1 MFISITF
8 PIADFRVLHKEQA
21 GRLKIPAWGSSDP
34 RAKFARGFGGIHT
47 RTKSGDGF
55 IGENYY
61 ADCQNFIRY
70 PGLKFIEPLQNR
82 KRPVLAYPI
91 YRRFFFDGMF
101 AGRFELG
108 FRLNEASLWEIRV
121 LSETRKQPVLYDP
134 VAISKQMLESEVS
147 LHLLDDRVEVCPS
160 VKSQSYL
167 RDGYLLSSTRS
178 DALSEYDI
186 ATVGSRYVGVGA
198 PFVVIRAAAETPL
211 SHQKRMRPLLAR
223 NNMEAFAIP
232 SGADQQNFDTV
243 VIKSPSALNAET
255 ADERLVRL
263 VYTQLRTLLFAHKF
277 YLDGHD
283 DGTMPKSGGLQ
294 RAISA
299 MLDRMKA
306 LTPLEGDRHDA
317 ETCAMMAQI
326 VKRFDVD
333 LSRLAE
339 ELSNHLKPSWFRR
352 NVGRIF
358 GYLDKKGDIAIEA
371 ASTAATQKLLGGS

>member
-1 MFISITF
+1 
-8 PIADFRVLHKEQA
+8 LN
-21 GRLKIPAWGSSDP
+21 IPAWGSSDP

-47 RTKSGDGF
+47 RTKSGVGF

-70 PGLKFIEPLQNR
+70 PSLKFIEPLHNR

-108 FRLNEASLWEIRV
+108 FRLNEASLREIRV
-121 LSETRKQPVLYDP
+121 YSEMREQPVLFDP
-134 VAISKQMLESEVS
+134 AAISRQMLESDIS

-198 PFVVIRAAAETPL
+198 PFVVIRAGAETPL
-211 SHQKRMRPLLAR
+211 LRQKRMRPLLVQ
-223 NNMEAFAIP
+223 NDMEAFGIS
-232 SGADQQNFDTV
+232 SGADEQNFDTV
-243 VIKSPSALNAET
+243 VIKSAAALNAET
-255 ADERLVRL
+255 AHERLLRL
-263 VYTQLRTLLFAHKF
+263 IYTQLRTLLFAHKF

-283 DGTMPKSGGLQ
+283 DGTMPKSSGLKQ
-294 RAISA
+294 AISA
-299 MLDRMKA
+299 MLERMKA

-317 ETCAMMAQI
+317 ETCAMMVEI

-333 LSRLAE
+333 LAKLADE
-339 ELSNHLKPSWFRR
+339 VSNHLKPNWLRR
-352 NVGRIF
+352 NVGRFF

>member
-1 MFISITF
+1 MFISVTF
-8 PIADFRVLHKEQA
+8 PVADFRVLHREQA

-70 PGLKFIEPLQNR
+70 PNLKFIEPLHNR

-108 FRLNEASLWEIRV
+108 FRLNEASLREIRV
-121 LSETRKQPVLYDP
+121 YSEMREQPVLFDP
-134 VAISKQMLESEVS
+134 VAISRQMLESDIS

-160 VKSQSYL
+160 VQSQSYL

-198 PFVVIRAAAETPL
+198 PFVVIRAASETPL
-211 SHQKRMRPLLAR
+211 LRQKRMRPLLER
-223 NNMEAFAIP
+223 HDMEAFAIP
-232 SGADQQNFDTV
+232 SGVDQQNFDTI
-243 VIKSPSALNAET
+243 VIKSLSTLNAET
-255 ADERLVRL
+255 AHERLVRL

-283 DGTMPKSGGLQ
+283 DGTMPKSSGLQ
-294 RAISA
+294 QAISV

-306 LTPLEGDRHDA
+306 LAPLEGDRHDA
-317 ETCAMMAQI
+317 ETCAMMAEI

-333 LSRLAE
+333 LAKLADE
-339 ELSNHLKPSWFRR
+339 VASHLKPSWFRR

>member
-1 MFISITF
+1 MFISVTF
-8 PIADFRVLHKEQA
+8 PVADFRVLHREQA

-70 PGLKFIEPLQNR
+70 PSLKFIEPLHNR

-91 YRRFFFDGMF
+91 YRRFFFDGIF

-108 FRLNEASLWEIRV
+108 FRLNEASLREIRV
-121 LSETRKQPVLYDP
+121 YSEMREQAVLFDP
-134 VAISKQMLESEVS
+134 VAISRQMLESDIS

-198 PFVVIRAAAETPL
+198 PFVVIRAASETPL
-211 SHQKRMRPLLAR
+211 LRQKRMRPLLER
-223 NNMEAFAIP
+223 HDMEAFAIS
-232 SGADQQNFDTV
+232 SGVDQQNFDTV
-243 VIKSPSALNAET
+243 VIKSLSTLNAET
-255 ADERLVRL
+255 AHERLVRL
-263 VYTQLRTLLFAHKF
+263 IYTQLRTLLFAHKF

-283 DGTMPKSGGLQ
+283 DGTMPKSSGLQ
-294 RAISA
+294 QAISV

-306 LTPLEGDRHDA
+306 LAPLEGDRRDA
-317 ETCAMMAQI
+317 ETCAMVAEI

-333 LSRLAE
+333 LAKLADE
-339 ELSNHLKPSWFRR
+339 VASHLKPSWFRR